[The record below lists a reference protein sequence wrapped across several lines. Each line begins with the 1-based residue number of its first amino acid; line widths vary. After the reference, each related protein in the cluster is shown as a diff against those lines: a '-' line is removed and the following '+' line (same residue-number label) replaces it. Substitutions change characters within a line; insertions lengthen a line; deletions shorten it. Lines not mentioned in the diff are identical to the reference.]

1 MLELLG
7 ATLIVGAC
15 GALGLAARQR
25 LTLRIA
31 ALTAML
37 DGVRLISAEIE
48 GRMTP
53 LPDLFHQLA
62 RSPNRFQRRLF
73 GEICARMERAESMSL
88 GYHWSSTVRD
98 LADELALAP
107 GWSMKIGNTV
117 LYEAQLQALLN
128 LLS

>member
-37 DGVRLISAEIE
+37 EAEHFDVLE
-48 GRMTP
+48 RWGGYNREPVTPQTQRMVYVT
-53 LPDLFHQLA
+53 
-62 RSPNRFQRRLF
+62 RR
-73 GEICARMERAESMSL
+73 
-88 GYHWSSTVRD
+88 
-98 LADELALAP
+98 
-107 GWSMKIGNTV
+107 
-117 LYEAQLQALLN
+117 Q
-128 LLS
+128 